1 VLTIIKG
8 EQIMHKKINGIL
20 DGIQTINN
28 KWIAMDMKLR
38 EEILDL
44 LPKAKRAEYEKL
56 NTDDL
61 FHLAGT
67 LLEKSHFYS

>member
-1 VLTIIKG
+1 
-8 EQIMHKKINGIL
+8 
-20 DGIQTINN
+20 
-28 KWIAMDMKLR
+28 MDMKLR